1 MGATASNTAFTSTP
15 SGIGNDDSQF
25 HVYIH
30 HRSPDVKKTLA
41 SHIYRRL
48 RAHGLRVFLDTE
60 ELQVGDNLPAQIVG
74 AIRTASL
81 HIAIFSPRYAES
93 SWCLDELVQMLES
106 GSIIIPVYYH
116 VKPSE
121 LRSTSGRTGVYAEAL
136 HRLEMK
142 RSFDPQTQE
151 EKPRYDSGTIEGW
164 RNALS
169 HVADISGFDLHA
181 CNGDEGVLVD
191 LVVLCVLK
199 KLGIPLAAQELEG
212 AASDRI
218 SLLTRDNANGR
229 DIEMGLQQPPEGNN
243 NTQQESGIVAT
254 PHYVQ
259 SIATFFTT
267 CHGAIL
273 AFVAL
278 VMITAPVS
286 SAVRIFI
293 LFVSALVSVAIIR
306 DLVLKSYN
314 EFSGMRGGRS
324 LRKSLVANQWWVIE
338 RIALFLIFIMFSLGL
353 LLVSNRVLN
362 PQHH

>member
-1 MGATASNTAFTSTP
+1 MAASASNTASTSTP

-25 HVYIH
+25 HVYIN
-30 HRSPDVKKTLA
+30 HRGTDARNTLG

-48 RAHGLRVFLDTE
+48 RAHGLRVLLDPA
-60 ELQVGDNLPAQIVG
+60 ELQDGDDLIAQIVG

-81 HIAIFSPRYAES
+81 HIAILSPHYAES
-93 SWCLDELVQMLES
+93 SWCLDELVLMLES

-116 VKPSE
+116 VQPGE
-121 LRSTSGRTGVYAEAL
+121 LRWTSRGKGVYAKAL

-142 RSFDPQTQE
+142 TSFDPQTQE

-169 HVADISGFDLHA
+169 NVADISGFDLHA

-191 LVVLCVLK
+191 RVVLCVLE

-229 DIEMGLQQPPEGNN
+229 DIEMGLQPPEGNN

-254 PHYVQ
+254 PPYVRNA
-259 SIATFFTT
+259 STSFAT
-267 CHGAIL
+267 CHGVIL
-273 AFVAL
+273 AV
-278 VMITAPVS
+278 VMMSAPVS
-286 SAVRIFI
+286 SEVRIFI

-306 DLVLKSYN
+306 DLGVKSYK
-314 EFSGMRGGRS
+314 EFSAKRGRRS
-324 LRKSLVANQWWVIE
+324 LRNSLLANQWWVTE
-338 RIALFLIFIMFSLGL
+338 RIAIFLIFIIFSLGL
-353 LLVSNRVLN
+353 LLLSNRELK
-362 PQHH
+362 HH